1 MKSKSGEAAVMKTVV
16 CLGDSITYGRVGESY
31 FEMLK
36 RDFKGRA
43 RFINCGVNGDLSYDV
58 LKRLNK
64 VMSIKPDFIILLIGT
79 NDVWATYSEKVMN
92 AYMRRNKLPERP
104 SKEGYERNL
113 RRILQELGNSNGAKI
128 GVMSLPLIT
137 EDPEHVLFKRSID
150 YSDSIKET
158 ALEMNVGYIVLNER
172 QRDYLKMSAKA
183 TTTSQEIS
191 WELTLRVVLRHSVF
205 RKKWDE
211 LSRENGLLLTVD
223 HVHQNGTGATL
234 IKDCAAEFL
243 REFHDL
249 D

>member
-1 MKSKSGEAAVMKTVV
+1 MKTVV

-58 LKRLNK
+58 LRRLSK
-64 VMSIKPDFIILLIGT
+64 IISIKPDFIILLIGT

-104 SKEGYERNL
+104 SKDGYARNL
-113 RRILQELGNSNGAKI
+113 RQILRDLHTSTGAKI

-137 EDPEHVLFKRSID
+137 EDPEHILFKRSIE
-150 YSDSIKET
+150 YSDLIKET
-158 ALEMNVGYIVLNER
+158 ALEMNVGYIALNER

-183 TTTSQEIS
+183 TKTSQEIS
-191 WELTLRVVLRHSVF
+191 WELTLKVVLRHNVF
-205 RKKWDE
+205 RKKWDV

-234 IKDCAAEFL
+234 IKDCATEFL

-249 D
+249 E